1 MTTRGHDG
9 FDPADVR
16 SHAHGRRFLTI
27 LIVPWLLGALLG
39 SLCGLLLGVGVAI
52 GLGSGLA
59 IALGLNFVWVVV
71 VLAVDDGDIDDEARA
86 GRLRHG
92 ATGGRDDVSTGGSDH
107 GYPR

>member
-1 MTTRGHDG
+1 VTTRGRDG
-9 FDPADVR
+9 FDPTDVR

-27 LIVPWLLGALLG
+27 LVVPWVLGALLG
-39 SLCGLLLGVGVAI
+39 PLCGLALGVGVAV

-71 VLAVDDGDIDDEARA
+71 VLAMDDGDINDEA

-92 ATGGRDDVSTGGSDH
+92 ATGGRDDISTGGSDH
-107 GYPR
+107 GYPT